1 VIESGFMRGETG
13 VNKNG
18 TGFYG
23 NGAPHAICPNHP
35 HHLESMMHLANYA
48 AEAAYVTVK
57 R

>member
-1 VIESGFMRGETG
+1 MRGETG